1 MFQTAPRA
9 WGWFTTSQCP
19 APHCSRNL
27 TPLTLC
33 ANGHSHLPCA
43 VVPIHAHSLVSP
55 SPRALGEEEIQLKG
69 AQCLHSTA
77 GGRPRPQHDIA
88 LLMLPFSLSRLE
100 RSSSISPI
108 LEHFDLTHLR
118 AKDSVAETQRD
129 VPKAKEDRGT
139 ARGVGW
145 VHLFKFFYDKQ
156 Y

>member
-27 TPLTLC
+27 TPLTPR

-77 GGRPRPQHDIA
+77 GGRPRPQHDIV

-108 LEHFDLTHLR
+108 LE
-118 AKDSVAETQRD
+118 QRT
-129 VPKAKEDRGT
+129 VWQRRKGMCPRPKRTEEQPEEL
-139 ARGVGW
+139 VGSTC
-145 VHLFKFFYDKQ
+145 LNFFTTSNISCTPAVL
-156 Y
+156 